1 MNDPESDCQIE
12 AEGEVTR
19 LLNCLQDSPRVLDR
33 IMVLVYDDMRR
44 IAHSQNAA
52 HVRSGSQTTE
62 LVHEAF
68 FKIFSK
74 DLPELRNRK
83 HLMRLSAMAVRQL
96 IVDHVRAQLS
106 QKRGAGVPML
116 ELEEEQIAVDRDDL
130 EQVLVVESALS
141 RLERHDAELAQ
152 LIVGSHYGGY
162 TASELADMT
171 GCSTRTIQR
180 QLKRARGWLRLEL
193 DL

>member
-1 MNDPESDCQIE
+1 MDKLDSPSNRPVN
-12 AEGEVTR
+12 GEVTR
-19 LLNCLQDSPRVLDR
+19 LLDRLQDSPRVLDR

-44 IAHSQNAA
+44 LAHYQNAA
-52 HVRSGSQTTE
+52 HSSGDARTTE
-62 LVHEAF
+62 LVHDAF
-68 FKIFSK
+68 LKLFSK
-74 DLPELRNRK
+74 HSPELRNRK

-96 IVDHVRAQLS
+96 IVDRARAQLS

-116 ELEEEQIAVDRDDL
+116 ELQEDQIAVDRDNL
-130 EQVLVVESALS
+130 EQVLAVERALS
-141 RLERHDAELAQ
+141 RLEKHDADLAE

-162 TASELADMT
+162 TAGELADMT